1 MVDKDG
7 KPVTF
12 TVVGIFEPKDT
23 TDIYW
28 KETPVDFDKMI
39 FTDQAS
45 FDETVANYGVLT
57 IYYATYNMLDY
68 AYIDHTNASDI
79 RYYLSAFSKQMVTL
93 FRISAAYLLIIRTM
107 QHRS

>member
-1 MVDKDG
+1 
-7 KPVTF
+7 
-12 TVVGIFEPKDT
+12 
-23 TDIYW
+23 
-28 KETPVDFDKMI
+28 MI

-79 RYYLSAFSKQMVTL
+79 RYYLSAFSKADEHFPDRQ
-93 FRISAAYLLIIRTM
+93 ISSGSLLSVCDCSARYIVQISS
-107 QHRS
+107 HRPASEVPDDF